1 MGPVTSYHLRYLWTL
16 PREDRLACVG
26 TCGRSRGALDGS
38 VLRPRSG
45 KTSERNCAGKLLLS
59 VRPWRERI
67 LRPQVCQKALP
78 VSSWLP
84 VLETKKHSPFFQR
97 LHFTSLLSTL
107 CFAHVDLV
115 IYNCFMLSPQTF
127 SLGSW
132 AVCHVWLSTFTKTC
146 DDTKIRHTC
155 WTAGSKY
162 VVISAVFTGCSTKPF
177 LQNTQGEDVRSEPSV
192 LPKPGQHLSLKY
204 TFPLCLSRSSV
215 FFLLGSFCVIMCT
228 FIPYISVY

>member
-59 VRPWRERI
+59 VRPWRKRI

-132 AVCHVWLSTFTKTC
+132 AVRHVWLSTFTDMWWHKNQTYLLNSWVQ
-146 DDTKIRHTC
+146 IRCHQRSFHRLFHQTLP
-155 WTAGSKY
+155 AEHPGR
-162 VVISAVFTGCSTKPF
+162 GC
-177 LQNTQGEDVRSEPSV
+177 
-192 LPKPGQHLSLKY
+192 
-204 TFPLCLSRSSV
+204 
-215 FFLLGSFCVIMCT
+215 
-228 FIPYISVY
+228 